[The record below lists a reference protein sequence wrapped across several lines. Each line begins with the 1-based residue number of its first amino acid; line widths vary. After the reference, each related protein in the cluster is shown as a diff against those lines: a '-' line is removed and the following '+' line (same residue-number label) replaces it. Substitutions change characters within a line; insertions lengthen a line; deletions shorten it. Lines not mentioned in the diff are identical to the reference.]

1 MIYIDPTPHPY
12 FHNLAFVVQDS
23 LKEPSQVSRDYDQ
36 PGTWILNYVSFK
48 NGVKV
53 NGPYIALQTEQM
65 DEKGSKEYR
74 AWLAGA
80 VGVWDWADNYFFGY
94 SPVYRLQMEEAK
106 DIPVL
111 FYGEMNIRRAEVL
124 TETRNAIKDCRGC
137 IEVVH
142 GEYGPGIMKYV
153 MRSKIVL
160 STHYYS
166 RTDNDMPRIAPL
178 LSVNAFV
185 ICEKTDDP
193 KFNALSDHLVI
204 VEKEAIPKTVA
215 YYLDRPLERL
225 AWADKGTAWIK
236 QHPHGLK
243 S

>member
-12 FHNLAFVVQDS
+12 FQNLAKVIQHDHPES
-23 LKEPSQVSRDYDQ
+23 EITTDYTKA
-36 PGTWILNYVSFK
+36 GTWILNYVSFK
-48 NGVKV
+48 NSVKV
-53 NGPYIALQTEQM
+53 NGPYIAIQTEQM
-65 DEKGSKEYR
+65 DVKGSKEYR
-74 AWLAGA
+74 AWLKGA
-80 VGVWDWADNYFFGY
+80 IEVWDWADNYFFGY
-94 SPVYRLQMEEAK
+94 SPMYRLQMEKAK
-106 DIPVL
+106 DIDCL
-111 FYGEMNIRRAEVL
+111 FYGEMNERRAAVIGDI
-124 TETRNAIKDCRGC
+124 RMIIGAGMR
-137 IEVVH
+137 VPH
-142 GEYGPGIMKYV
+142 GEYGADVMTYV

-160 STHYYS
+160 SIHYYN

-185 ICEKTDDP
+185 ICERTDDP

-204 VEKEAIPKTVA
+204 VEKEAIPETVG
-215 YYLDRPLERL
+215 YYLARPLERL